1 MRAQSRSLR
10 GTARSSFC
18 SVVVFSKNSLRV
30 NSSLPLIAPTQLRRK
45 LAYDSI
51 GAPVEAKPSQ
61 AGGSGMSVPKSRLSG
76 IDGGSGMS
84 VSASPSIDWRW
95 SIIVSL
101 SKPLNAGFEA
111 VYAEKPSAN
120 ISFGFDHAYALSTCC
135 ISSDTFGLPGITR
148 RNARSS
154 VPCWLGYVALSALW
168 CSANRS
174 GRPSSL

>member
-1 MRAQSRSLR
+1 MRAQSRLFR

-61 AGGSGMSVPKSRLSG
+61 AGGSGMSASKSRLSG

-154 VPCWLGYVALSALW
+154 APCWLGYVALSALW
-168 CSANRS
+168 CSAHRS